1 MYKDITASLV
11 AATRKVVEASSIKAA
26 NEAAQKELS
35 SNLSKSMRPAY
46 EGSAPRNAQE
56 ISLLREKAHTVPK
69 TPKEKSLAALA
80 EPKDKI
86 THADVMTGRGVKK
99 EEMSSKEKMKKGL
112 YNKEEAKQVDETIV
126 NGKIVNNKIYKPGKS
141 DAAFDYKSPRK
152 PQDSPNRKHGDV
164 TSTGHDVKKIST
176 GMVYT
181 KRFEEVEQMDEGV
194 HVLDDEGEKHVH
206 VKDAKSVEELD
217 DAVAAHLKKHHG
229 FSHKE
234 VENHYHDGYYSNVPY
249 HHEEPEKGSK
259 PEEVRTKAEHAKSIS
274 DRVAQNFRE
283 SVKASGK
290 AISEAPVDGVAPGS
304 MEGDKHMCA
313 SKVMHK
319 EWKEGKTLF
328 SQHAEPNEIGLIEW
342 YDVMFDHG
350 IEKQVPTRDLE
361 IMVSESHMSHSKKKK
376 M

>member
-11 AATRKVVEASSIKAA
+11 AATRKVVEASSAKAA
-26 NEAAQKELS
+26 NEAAQKEQS
-35 SNLSKSMRPAY
+35 SALSKSMRPAY

-56 ISLLREKAHTVPK
+56 ISLLREKAHTIPK
-69 TPKEKSLAALA
+69 TSKEKDLAALA

-99 EEMSSKEKMKKGL
+99 EEKMPEKKKT
-112 YNKEEAKQVDETIV
+112 D
-126 NGKIVNNKIYKPGKS
+126 
-141 DAAFDYKSPRK
+141 AFDYKSPRR
-152 PQDSPNRKHGDV
+152 PQDAPNRKSGDV

-176 GMVYT
+176 GTVYT
-181 KRFEEVEQMDEGV
+181 KRFEEN
-194 HVLDDEGEKHVH
+194 
-206 VKDAKSVEELD
+206 
-217 DAVAAHLKKHHG
+217 
-229 FSHKE
+229 E
-234 VENHYHDGYYSNVPY
+234 VE
-249 HHEEPEKGSK
+249 
-259 PEEVRTKAEHAKSIS
+259 AETIA
-274 DRVAQNFRE
+274 
-283 SVKASGK
+283 
-290 AISEAPVDGVAPGS
+290 EAPVDGVAPGS

>member
-11 AATRKVVEASSIKAA
+11 AATRKVVEASSAKAA
-26 NEAAQKELS
+26 NEAAQKEQY

-99 EEMSSKEKMKKGL
+99 EEAE
-112 YNKEEAKQVDETIV
+112 QVDETIV

-181 KRFEEVEQMDEGV
+181 KRFEEN
-194 HVLDDEGEKHVH
+194 
-206 VKDAKSVEELD
+206 
-217 DAVAAHLKKHHG
+217 
-229 FSHKE
+229 E
-234 VENHYHDGYYSNVPY
+234 VE
-249 HHEEPEKGSK
+249 
-259 PEEVRTKAEHAKSIS
+259 AETIA
-274 DRVAQNFRE
+274 
-283 SVKASGK
+283 
-290 AISEAPVDGVAPGS
+290 EAPVDGVAPGS

-319 EWKEGKTLF
+319 EWKEGKTIF

>member
-26 NEAAQKELS
+26 NEAAQKEQS

-56 ISLLREKAHTVPK
+56 ISLLREKAPHTVPK
-69 TPKEKSLAALA
+69 TPKDKALAALA

-99 EEMSSKEKMKKGL
+99 EEKMPEKKKT
-112 YNKEEAKQVDETIV
+112 D
-126 NGKIVNNKIYKPGKS
+126 
-141 DAAFDYKSPRK
+141 AFDYKSPRR
-152 PQDSPNRKHGDV
+152 PQDAPNRKSGDV

-176 GMVYT
+176 GTVYT
-181 KRFEEVEQMDEGV
+181 KRFEEN
-194 HVLDDEGEKHVH
+194 
-206 VKDAKSVEELD
+206 
-217 DAVAAHLKKHHG
+217 
-229 FSHKE
+229 E
-234 VENHYHDGYYSNVPY
+234 VE
-249 HHEEPEKGSK
+249 
-259 PEEVRTKAEHAKSIS
+259 AETIA
-274 DRVAQNFRE
+274 
-283 SVKASGK
+283 
-290 AISEAPVDGVAPGS
+290 EAPVDGVAPGS

-319 EWKEGKTLF
+319 EWKEGKTIF

-361 IMVSESHMSHSKKKK
+361 IMVSESHMMHTKKKK

>member
-26 NEAAQKELS
+26 NEAAQKEQS

-46 EGSAPRNAQE
+46 EGNAPRNAQE

-69 TPKEKSLAALA
+69 TPKEKSLAAMA

-99 EEMSSKEKMKKGL
+99 EEKVPEKKKT
-112 YNKEEAKQVDETIV
+112 D
-126 NGKIVNNKIYKPGKS
+126 
-141 DAAFDYKSPRK
+141 AFDYKSPRR
-152 PQDSPNRKHGDV
+152 PQDAPNRKSGDV

-176 GMVYT
+176 GTVYT
-181 KRFEEVEQMDEGV
+181 KRFEEN
-194 HVLDDEGEKHVH
+194 
-206 VKDAKSVEELD
+206 
-217 DAVAAHLKKHHG
+217 
-229 FSHKE
+229 E
-234 VENHYHDGYYSNVPY
+234 VES
-249 HHEEPEKGSK
+249 E
-259 PEEVRTKAEHAKSIS
+259 TIA
-274 DRVAQNFRE
+274 
-283 SVKASGK
+283 
-290 AISEAPVDGVAPGS
+290 EAPVDGVAAGS

-319 EWKEGKTLF
+319 EWREGKTLF

>member
-1 MYKDITASLV
+1 MYKDLTASLV
-11 AATRKVVEASSIKAA
+11 AATRKVVEASSAKAA
-26 NEAAQKELS
+26 NEAAQKEQS
-35 SNLSKSMRPAY
+35 SALSKSMRPAY

-56 ISLLREKAHTVPK
+56 ISLLREKAHTIPK
-69 TPKEKSLAALA
+69 TSKEKDLAALA

-99 EEMSSKEKMKKGL
+99 EEKMPEKKKT
-112 YNKEEAKQVDETIV
+112 D
-126 NGKIVNNKIYKPGKS
+126 
-141 DAAFDYKSPRK
+141 AFDYKSPRR
-152 PQDSPNRKHGDV
+152 PQDAPNRKSGDV

-176 GMVYT
+176 GTVYT
-181 KRFEEVEQMDEGV
+181 KRFEEN
-194 HVLDDEGEKHVH
+194 
-206 VKDAKSVEELD
+206 
-217 DAVAAHLKKHHG
+217 
-229 FSHKE
+229 E
-234 VENHYHDGYYSNVPY
+234 VE
-249 HHEEPEKGSK
+249 
-259 PEEVRTKAEHAKSIS
+259 AETIA
-274 DRVAQNFRE
+274 
-283 SVKASGK
+283 
-290 AISEAPVDGVAPGS
+290 EAPVDGVAPGS

>member
-1 MYKDITASLV
+1 
-11 AATRKVVEASSIKAA
+11 
-26 NEAAQKELS
+26 
-35 SNLSKSMRPAY
+35 MRPAY

-56 ISLLREKAHTVPK
+56 ISLLREKAHTIPK
-69 TPKEKSLAALA
+69 TSKEKDLASLA

-86 THADVMTGRGVKK
+86 THADVMVGRGVKK

-112 YNKEEAKQVDETIV
+112 YNKEEMSSKEKMKK
-126 NGKIVNNKIYKPGKS
+126 GLYNKEEMSSKDKEPMKKT
-141 DAAFDYKSPRK
+141 DAFDYKSPRR
-152 PQDSPNRKHGDV
+152 PQDAPNRKSGDV

-176 GMVYT
+176 GTVYT
-181 KRFEEVEQMDEGV
+181 KRFEEN
-194 HVLDDEGEKHVH
+194 
-206 VKDAKSVEELD
+206 
-217 DAVAAHLKKHHG
+217 
-229 FSHKE
+229 E
-234 VENHYHDGYYSNVPY
+234 VE
-249 HHEEPEKGSK
+249 
-259 PEEVRTKAEHAKSIS
+259 AETIA
-274 DRVAQNFRE
+274 
-283 SVKASGK
+283 
-290 AISEAPVDGVAPGS
+290 EAPVDGVAPGS

>member
-11 AATRKVVEASSIKAA
+11 AATRKVVEASSAKAA
-26 NEAAQKELS
+26 NEAAQKEQS
-35 SNLSKSMRPAY
+35 SALSKSMRPAY

-69 TPKEKSLAALA
+69 TSKEKDLASLA

-99 EEMSSKEKMKKGL
+99 EEKMPEKKKT
-112 YNKEEAKQVDETIV
+112 D
-126 NGKIVNNKIYKPGKS
+126 
-141 DAAFDYKSPRK
+141 AFDYKSPRR
-152 PQDSPNRKHGDV
+152 PQDAPNRKSGDV

-176 GMVYT
+176 GTVYT
-181 KRFEEVEQMDEGV
+181 KRFEEN
-194 HVLDDEGEKHVH
+194 
-206 VKDAKSVEELD
+206 
-217 DAVAAHLKKHHG
+217 
-229 FSHKE
+229 E
-234 VENHYHDGYYSNVPY
+234 VES
-249 HHEEPEKGSK
+249 E
-259 PEEVRTKAEHAKSIS
+259 TIA
-274 DRVAQNFRE
+274 
-283 SVKASGK
+283 
-290 AISEAPVDGVAPGS
+290 EAPVDGVAAGS

>member
-26 NEAAQKELS
+26 NEAAQKEQS

-56 ISLLREKAHTVPK
+56 ISLLREKAPHTVPK

-80 EPKDKI
+80 DDGKKDVI
-86 THADVMTGRGVKK
+86 THADVMVGRGVKK

-112 YNKEEAKQVDETIV
+112 YNKEEMSSKDKEPMKKAD
-126 NGKIVNNKIYKPGKS
+126 
-141 DAAFDYKSPRK
+141 AFDYKSPRR
-152 PQDSPNRKHGDV
+152 PQDAPNRKSGDV

-176 GMVYT
+176 GTVYT
-181 KRFEEVEQMDEGV
+181 KRFEEN
-194 HVLDDEGEKHVH
+194 
-206 VKDAKSVEELD
+206 
-217 DAVAAHLKKHHG
+217 
-229 FSHKE
+229 E
-234 VENHYHDGYYSNVPY
+234 VE
-249 HHEEPEKGSK
+249 
-259 PEEVRTKAEHAKSIS
+259 AETIA
-274 DRVAQNFRE
+274 
-283 SVKASGK
+283 
-290 AISEAPVDGVAPGS
+290 EAPVDGVAPGS

-319 EWKEGKTLF
+319 EWKEGKTVF

-350 IEKQVPTRDLE
+350 IEKKVPTRDLE

>member
-11 AATRKVVEASSIKAA
+11 AATRKVVEASSAKAA
-26 NEAAQKELS
+26 NEAAQKEQS
-35 SNLSKSMRPAY
+35 SALSKSMRPAY

-56 ISLLREKAHTVPK
+56 ISLLREKAHTIPK
-69 TPKEKSLAALA
+69 TSKEKDLASLA

-99 EEMSSKEKMKKGL
+99 EEKMPEKKKT
-112 YNKEEAKQVDETIV
+112 D
-126 NGKIVNNKIYKPGKS
+126 
-141 DAAFDYKSPRK
+141 AFDYKSPRR
-152 PQDSPNRKHGDV
+152 PQDAPNRKSGDV

-176 GMVYT
+176 GTVYT
-181 KRFEEVEQMDEGV
+181 KRFEEN
-194 HVLDDEGEKHVH
+194 
-206 VKDAKSVEELD
+206 
-217 DAVAAHLKKHHG
+217 
-229 FSHKE
+229 E
-234 VENHYHDGYYSNVPY
+234 VES
-249 HHEEPEKGSK
+249 E
-259 PEEVRTKAEHAKSIS
+259 TIA
-274 DRVAQNFRE
+274 
-283 SVKASGK
+283 
-290 AISEAPVDGVAPGS
+290 EAPVDGVAAGS

>member
-26 NEAAQKELS
+26 NEAAQKEQS

-56 ISLLREKAHTVPK
+56 ISLLNEKAPHTIPK
-69 TPKEKSLAALA
+69 TPNEKKLAALA
-80 EPKDKI
+80 DDGKKDVI
-86 THADVMTGRGVKK
+86 THADVLVGRGVKK
-99 EEMSSKEKMKKGL
+99 EEKMPEKKKT
-112 YNKEEAKQVDETIV
+112 D
-126 NGKIVNNKIYKPGKS
+126 
-141 DAAFDYKSPRK
+141 AFDYKSPRR
-152 PQDSPNRKHGDV
+152 PQDAPNRKSGDV

-176 GMVYT
+176 GTVYT
-181 KRFEEVEQMDEGV
+181 KRFEEN
-194 HVLDDEGEKHVH
+194 
-206 VKDAKSVEELD
+206 
-217 DAVAAHLKKHHG
+217 
-229 FSHKE
+229 E
-234 VENHYHDGYYSNVPY
+234 VE
-249 HHEEPEKGSK
+249 
-259 PEEVRTKAEHAKSIS
+259 AETIA
-274 DRVAQNFRE
+274 
-283 SVKASGK
+283 
-290 AISEAPVDGVAPGS
+290 EAPVDGVAPGS

-361 IMVSESHMSHSKKKK
+361 IVAEQNHMNHTPKKKK

>member
-11 AATRKVVEASSIKAA
+11 AATRKVVEASSAKAA
-26 NEAAQKELS
+26 NEAAQKEQS
-35 SNLSKSMRPAY
+35 SALSKSMRPAY

-56 ISLLREKAHTVPK
+56 ISLLKEKAHTVPK
-69 TPKEKSLAALA
+69 TSKEKDLASLA

-112 YNKEEAKQVDETIV
+112 YNKEEMSSKDKEPMKKT
-126 NGKIVNNKIYKPGKS
+126 S
-141 DAAFDYKSPRK
+141 AFDYKSPRR
-152 PQDSPNRKHGDV
+152 PQDAPNRKSGDV

-176 GMVYT
+176 GTVYT
-181 KRFEEVEQMDEGV
+181 KRFEEN
-194 HVLDDEGEKHVH
+194 
-206 VKDAKSVEELD
+206 
-217 DAVAAHLKKHHG
+217 
-229 FSHKE
+229 E
-234 VENHYHDGYYSNVPY
+234 VES
-249 HHEEPEKGSK
+249 E
-259 PEEVRTKAEHAKSIS
+259 TIA
-274 DRVAQNFRE
+274 
-283 SVKASGK
+283 
-290 AISEAPVDGVAPGS
+290 EAPVDGVAAGS

-350 IEKQVPTRDLE
+350 IEKKVPTRDLE

>member
-11 AATRKVVEASSIKAA
+11 AATRKVVEASSAKAA
-26 NEAAQKELS
+26 NEAAQKEQS
-35 SNLSKSMRPAY
+35 SALSKSMRPAY

-56 ISLLREKAHTVPK
+56 ISLLREKAHTIPK
-69 TPKEKSLAALA
+69 TSKEKDLASLA

-99 EEMSSKEKMKKGL
+99 EEKMPEKKKT
-112 YNKEEAKQVDETIV
+112 D
-126 NGKIVNNKIYKPGKS
+126 
-141 DAAFDYKSPRK
+141 AFDYKSPRR
-152 PQDSPNRKHGDV
+152 PQDAPNRKSGDV

-176 GMVYT
+176 GTVYT
-181 KRFEEVEQMDEGV
+181 KRFEEN
-194 HVLDDEGEKHVH
+194 
-206 VKDAKSVEELD
+206 
-217 DAVAAHLKKHHG
+217 
-229 FSHKE
+229 E
-234 VENHYHDGYYSNVPY
+234 VES
-249 HHEEPEKGSK
+249 E
-259 PEEVRTKAEHAKSIS
+259 TIA
-274 DRVAQNFRE
+274 
-283 SVKASGK
+283 
-290 AISEAPVDGVAPGS
+290 EAPVDGVAAGS

-319 EWKEGKTLF
+319 DWKEGKTLF

>member
-11 AATRKVVEASSIKAA
+11 AATRKVVEASSAKAA
-26 NEAAQKELS
+26 NEAAQKEQS
-35 SNLSKSMRPAY
+35 SALSKSMRPAY

-56 ISLLREKAHTVPK
+56 ISLLREKAHTIPK
-69 TPKEKSLAALA
+69 TSKEKDLAALA

-99 EEMSSKEKMKKGL
+99 EEKMPEKKKT
-112 YNKEEAKQVDETIV
+112 D
-126 NGKIVNNKIYKPGKS
+126 
-141 DAAFDYKSPRK
+141 AFDYKSPRR
-152 PQDSPNRKHGDV
+152 PQDAPNRKSGDV
-164 TSTGHDVKKIST
+164 TMTGHDVKKIST
-176 GMVYT
+176 GTVYT
-181 KRFEEVEQMDEGV
+181 KRFEEN
-194 HVLDDEGEKHVH
+194 
-206 VKDAKSVEELD
+206 
-217 DAVAAHLKKHHG
+217 
-229 FSHKE
+229 E
-234 VENHYHDGYYSNVPY
+234 VES
-249 HHEEPEKGSK
+249 E
-259 PEEVRTKAEHAKSIS
+259 TIA
-274 DRVAQNFRE
+274 
-283 SVKASGK
+283 
-290 AISEAPVDGVAPGS
+290 EAPVDGVAAGS

>member
-26 NEAAQKELS
+26 NEAAQKEQS

-69 TPKEKSLAALA
+69 TPKEKSLAAMA

-99 EEMSSKEKMKKGL
+99 EE
-112 YNKEEAKQVDETIV
+112 AVQVDETIV

-141 DAAFDYKSPRK
+141 DAAFDYKTPRK
-152 PQDSPNRKHGDV
+152 PQDAPNRKSGDV

-181 KRFEEVEQMDEGV
+181 KRFEEN
-194 HVLDDEGEKHVH
+194 
-206 VKDAKSVEELD
+206 
-217 DAVAAHLKKHHG
+217 
-229 FSHKE
+229 E
-234 VENHYHDGYYSNVPY
+234 VE
-249 HHEEPEKGSK
+249 
-259 PEEVRTKAEHAKSIS
+259 AETIA
-274 DRVAQNFRE
+274 
-283 SVKASGK
+283 
-290 AISEAPVDGVAPGS
+290 EAPVDGVAPGS

-319 EWKEGKTLF
+319 EWKEGTTLF

-350 IEKQVPTRDLE
+350 IEKRVPTRDLE